1 MRQTL
6 QEQSGDRQS
15 QTGGR
20 WGLPLVNPLLLS
32 FIFAC
37 FLLFPPSFSPL
48 SADVGFAKG
57 NEGEGGEGEGG
68 NVDALVRL
76 LVLQAD
82 SMPVK
87 GPTFF

>member
-1 MRQTL
+1 MESTACQPTSL
-6 QEQSGDRQS
+6 FSFYVFS
-15 QTGGR
+15 L
-20 WGLPLVNPLLLS
+20 LPSLLCP
-32 FIFAC
+32 F
-37 FLLFPPSFSPL
+37 
-48 SADVGFAKG
+48 SADVSFAKG
-57 NEGEGGEGEGG
+57 KEGEGGEGEGG